1 MNFTQK
7 KDGYY
12 ASCGSYKIAI
22 AYRKGEVWMYSAWFK
37 GKSIGYSKDKDEI
50 KAICVAHKKSHNKVA
65 SSA

>member
-37 GKSIGYSKDKDEI
+37 NNDRSIGYSKDKDEI
-50 KAICVAHKKSHNKVA
+50 KLICEKHEVGL
-65 SSA
+65 